1 MPEHDYD
8 IIAVGGGL
16 GGSALAKA
24 MAEHGHRVLVL
35 EREREFKDR
44 VRGEWIAPWGVAEA
58 KELGI
63 FDLLLRECAITVD
76 GWDSYLGEFHLGHRD
91 FPSSTPQA
99 LPSVTFSHPEMQE
112 ALLRAASAAGAEVR
126 RGATMRTIE
135 PGARPVVTFESDGRT
150 IAASARIVIGADG
163 RTSLMR
169 TAAQFEVRRDPTHL
183 FLAGVMLEGLAIPS
197 PFTSRLVLNPEKGLG
212 AFLVPVGRDRC
223 RAYLVLR
230 ADTHERL
237 QGSGEVTTF
246 IELSVAAG
254 ARPEWYAGARVIGP
268 LASFDGAD
276 NWVDHPYR
284 DGVALIGDAA
294 AASDPTHGQGQSLT
308 LRDVRVL
315 RDQLL
320 SQSDWDAAG
329 HAYAVEHDRYYSAMH
344 RAEGWFATV
353 FFAGGA
359 EAEARR
365 ARALPLIGA
374 DLSRV
379 PDFQFSGPEVPLDD
393 SVRRRFYGEE

>member
-1 MPEHDYD
+1 
-8 IIAVGGGL
+8 
-16 GGSALAKA
+16 
-24 MAEHGHRVLVL
+24 
-35 EREREFKDR
+35 
-44 VRGEWIAPWGVAEA
+44 
-58 KELGI
+58 
-63 FDLLLRECAITVD
+63 
-76 GWDSYLGEFHLGHRD
+76 
-91 FPSSTPQA
+91 
-99 LPSVTFSHPEMQE
+99 MQE
-112 ALLRAASAAGAEVR
+112 ALLGAASAAGAEVR
-126 RGATMRTIE
+126 RGATMRTIG
-135 PGARPVVTFESDGRT
+135 PGARPVVTFEFDGRT
-150 IAASARIVIGADG
+150 IAASARIVVGADG

-183 FLAGVMLEGLAIPS
+183 FLGGVMLEGLSIPS
-197 PFTSRLVLNPEKGLG
+197 PFTTRIVLNPERGLG
-212 AFLVPVGRDRC
+212 ALLVPIGRDRA

-237 QGSGEVTTF
+237 QGLAEVTKF
-246 IELSVAAG
+246 IEQSVATG
-254 ARPEWYAGARVIGP
+254 AKPEWYAGARAIGP

-276 NWVDHPYR
+276 DDDHPYR

-294 AASDPTHGQGQSLT
+294 AASDPTHGQGLSLA

-320 SQSDWDAAG
+320 SNSDWDAAG

-365 ARALPLIGA
+365 VRALPLIGA

-379 PDFQFSGPEVPLDD
+379 PDFQFSGPDVPLDD